1 MVIAVTV
8 MIAMAKADVSHL
20 TKSYL
25 PPVQQ
30 QTYSVPSV
38 AYSGP
43 SVHQHTT
50 YTAPVNEYLPPV
62 KQSYSSG
69 SLVGY
74 SAPSVETTYSA
85 PAVSYAVP
93 STAYATSGVSYQH
106 QHQTYS
112 APVSSVSS
120 EYLPPVQNTYSEH
133 TYSVPQTY
141 VSSVPQSTYYSGSDV
156 SGTQYASN
164 GGYVYRKK

>member
-1 MVIAVTV
+1 M
-8 MIAMAKADVSHL
+8 MAMANADVSHL
-20 TKSYL
+20 TKTYL
-25 PPVQQ
+25 PPVQH

-38 AYSGP
+38 AYSAP
-43 SVHQHTT
+43 AVHQHTT

-62 KQSYSSG
+62 KQTYSTG

-74 SAPSVETTYSA
+74 SAPSVETTYTA
-85 PAVSYAVP
+85 PAS
-93 STAYATSGVSYQH
+93 YATSGVSYQH
-106 QHQTYS
+106 QTYS
-112 APVSSVSS
+112 APVSAVSS

-133 TYSVPQTY
+133 TYAVPQTY
-141 VSSVPQSTYYSGSDV
+141 VSSVPQSATYYSGSDV